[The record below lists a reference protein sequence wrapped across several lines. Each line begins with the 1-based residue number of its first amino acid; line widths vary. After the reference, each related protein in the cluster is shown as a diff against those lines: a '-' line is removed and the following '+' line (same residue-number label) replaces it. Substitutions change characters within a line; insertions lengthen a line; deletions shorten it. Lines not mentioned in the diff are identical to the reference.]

1 MSYQAPV
8 ADIVYALKTAAALP
22 KLIEEGVYDGL
33 DMDTVAAVMEEAGKF
48 GSEVLEPL
56 NWSGDQEGARLENGT
71 VTVPKGFAEA
81 YKQFAEGGWA
91 SLPAPED
98 FGGQAL
104 PETVSMAASE
114 IWNATNMAF
123 GLCPLLTQGA
133 IDALLVGGSDDL
145 KQRYLPKMVSGEW
158 TGTMNLTEPHA
169 GSDLSGLKSKAERA
183 DDGTYRIFGTKIYI
197 TYGEHEMTDNIVHLV
212 LARLPDAPEGTRGIS
227 LFLVPKVLVN
237 DDGSLGERN
246 DVVCAGIE
254 HKLGIHG
261 SPTCTMKYGESGKGA
276 VGYLVGEEN
285 RGLATMFIM
294 MNAARL
300 AVGIQGVAIA

>member
-22 KLIEEGVYDGL
+22 KLIKEGVYDGL

-145 KQRYLPKMVSGEW
+145 KKRYLPKMVSGEW

-169 GSDLSGLKSKAERA
+169 GSDLSVLKSKAERA
-183 DDGTYRIFGTKIYI
+183 DDGTYRIFG
-197 TYGEHEMTDNIVHLV
+197 
-212 LARLPDAPEGTRGIS
+212 
-227 LFLVPKVLVN
+227 
-237 DDGSLGERN
+237 
-246 DVVCAGIE
+246 
-254 HKLGIHG
+254 
-261 SPTCTMKYGESGKGA
+261 
-276 VGYLVGEEN
+276 
-285 RGLATMFIM
+285 
-294 MNAARL
+294 
-300 AVGIQGVAIA
+300 